1 MKFNHSLTFI
11 LLASIIVIFTA
22 AQMGPKPTFRNLKV
36 LPQDI
41 TQNRLDSIMHEYNKA
56 LKVNCDFCH
65 IPAKDFT
72 GLNIGS
78 NQLDFALDNSMKENA
93 RKMMIMTININKTN
107 FYYDSTIKAEYLNVV
122 NCNTCHRGNPYPAH

>member
-1 MKFNHSLTFI
+1 MFKSKTLQILT
-11 LLASIIVIFTA
+11 LVTVGLIITA

-41 TQNRLDSIMHEYNKA
+41 TQNRLDSIMHEYNRA

-93 RKMMIMTININKTN
+93 RKMMTMTIDINKNN
-107 FYYDSTIKAEYLNVV
+107 FYYDSTIKPVYLNVV